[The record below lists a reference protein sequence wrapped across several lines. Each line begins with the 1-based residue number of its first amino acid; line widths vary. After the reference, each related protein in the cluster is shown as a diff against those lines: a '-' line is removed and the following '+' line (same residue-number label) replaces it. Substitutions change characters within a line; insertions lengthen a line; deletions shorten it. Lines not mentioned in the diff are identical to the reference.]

1 MQAKMAAI
9 IYEGKAGGGDD
20 LFSGM
25 KFFIMQRVPM
35 RQTYMEAVTVILTSA
50 RSPNHADFHAVA

>member
-1 MQAKMAAI
+1 MATI
-9 IYEGKAGGGDD
+9 VHEGSVEGGGG

-35 RQTYMEAVTVILTSA
+35 RQTYMEAITVILTFTQVSE
-50 RSPNHADFHAVA
+50 SC